1 MIKVRTLAFTI
12 LLSSSLVTTA
22 LSQEAPIQART
33 QTFLDAYARGDV
45 KTILPMVDQ
54 DRITMYGS
62 DVAEVAHGAEAL
74 TRLMNADQMLWGGT
88 AHTGAMQNVSL
99 IQNRD
104 LASIVFDVSF
114 TVGSRPPVPIRVT
127 AIWKREGKQWLLI
140 QSSNAVL
147 SEHQSAAELV
157 HRP

>member
-1 MIKVRTLAFTI
+1 MPA
-12 LLSSSLVTTA
+12 A
-22 LSQEAPIQART
+22 LSQEATIQART
-33 QTFLDAYARGDV
+33 QSFLAAYVRGDV
-45 KTILPMVDQ
+45 KAILPMVDQ
-54 DRITMYGS
+54 ERVTMYGS

-74 TRLMNADQMLWGGT
+74 TRLLNADQLLWGGT
-88 AHTGAMQNVSL
+88 AHMGAMQNVSL
-99 IQNRD
+99 IQNRE

-114 TVGSRPPVPIRVT
+114 SVGSRPPMPVRVT

-147 SEHQSAAELV
+147 SEHQSAAELL